1 MSPTELT
8 PEDVRE
14 ALRQV
19 PCPGIKRDIVAIKL
33 VGNIAVCDGRVSVE
47 IVHTTEKPDLI
58 AKVRELAHA
67 KAASLPGVR
76 EVRVDVVRPAGT
88 ERAAHHGAAGHGAA
102 QHGGAGSG
110 AAGGAKPGAGPDPWA
125 ERAPLEGVRHIV
137 MVASAK
143 GGVGKSS
150 VAVNLALALQE
161 RGRKVGLLDADV
173 YGPSIPAMLGTDA
186 QPEIVG
192 EQTLVPIRARG
203 LQVMSMAL
211 LVSPEQAMVWRGPMV
226 FAAVRQFLKDVRW
239 SDLDILVVDMPPGTG
254 DAQLTMVQQ
263 VPVDGVVIVTTPQEI
278 AVADVRRG
286 IQMFGKVGVPVLG
299 VVENMS
305 VFVCPHCGEKADI
318 FGHGGGQAVAERYGV
333 PFLGDIP
340 IDPTIRV
347 GGDEGLP
354 AVANPASPA
363 RAAFLAL
370 ADKVVEFVAGS

>member
-1 MSPTELT
+1 MPLAELT

-14 ALRQV
+14 ALRQI

-47 IVHTTEKPDLI
+47 IVHTSEKPDLI
-58 AKVRELAHA
+58 AKVRELVHA
-67 KAASLPGVR
+67 KVASLPGVR
-76 EVRVDVVRPAGT
+76 EARVDVVRPAGT
-88 ERAAHHGAAGHGAA
+88 ERAAHHGAAH
-102 QHGGAGSG
+102 HGGAGAG
-110 AAGGAKPGAGPDPWA
+110 AAGGAQPAAGPDPWA

-173 YGPSIPAMLGTDA
+173 YGPSIPAMLGANA

-192 EQTLVPIRARG
+192 EQTLAPIRACG

-211 LVSPEQAMVWRGPMV
+211 LVAPEQAMVWRGPMV

-305 VFVCPHCGEKADI
+305 VFVCPHCGERADV

-333 PFLGDIP
+333 PFLGEIP
-340 IDPTIRV
+340 LDPTIRV

-354 AVANPASPA
+354 AVANPASPS

-370 ADKVVEFVAGS
+370 ADKVVGFVEGS